1 MQLAEPTTLRL
12 AGGIRAAITF
22 AALVN
27 LLVGGAFLV
36 GPELGLQLW
45 PTPIAPV
52 LMRFIAAIVLANGAG
67 AALIARDGS
76 WARAQVL
83 MLVALVYGAII
94 LAALLYHLLVLRTAP
109 PIFWAYVLVD
119 ALFLGPILLVYQHY
133 AAAERRLDTQT
144 KGAEAAI

>member
-1 MQLAEPTTLRL
+1 VQTPTTTTPRL
-12 AGGIRAAITF
+12 SKGIRVAIAF

-27 LLVGGAFLV
+27 VLVGGSFLV

-52 LMRFIAAIVLANGAG
+52 LMRFIAAIVLANGVG
-67 AALIARDGS
+67 AAFIARDGS

-119 ALFLGPILLVYQHY
+119 ALFLAPILLVYRHY
-133 AAAERRLDTQT
+133 AAVERRLTAQAT
-144 KGAEAAI
+144 